1 MVQGKSWIKEEY
13 LDDHSNELYGSNP
26 FIPLTD
32 RFSRPGIYHD
42 PINWS
47 VTNIDCQIT
56 EKDGQN
62 QGQNLARKN

>member
-13 LDDHSNELYGSNP
+13 LDDHYNELYGSNP

-42 PINWS
+42 PIN
-47 VTNIDCQIT
+47 
-56 EKDGQN
+56 
-62 QGQNLARKN
+62 